1 MIAWRLR
8 GRLGSRLARPGRK
21 PRAAERPAPARPRL
35 EVWKL
40 GGASLA
46 DASAVRRAVG
56 LVQRHSGDLIVVVS
70 ALKGVTDGLL
80 EGAHRSAS
88 GDVAAA
94 SAEAAAF
101 LRRHRALV
109 LDLVAP
115 GPDRRRLL
123 SEANRAAR
131 EYREICRALAALG
144 HLSPRTSDVLVSRGE
159 RVAAAVVAATLSAAG
174 RAAAR
179 VGALDVVST
188 HGPHGAAAPDP
199 GLTPPRARKALP
211 APPRPGHYALRPRVF
226 RRGA

>member
-1 MIAWRLR
+1 MSAWRLR
-8 GRLGSRLARPGRK
+8 RRPVSRLARPGRTRR
-21 PRAAERPAPARPRL
+21 PAGQPAPARPRL

-46 DASAVRRAVG
+46 DADAVRRAVG
-56 LVQRHSGDLIVVVS
+56 LVQRHPGDLVVVVS

-94 SAEAAAF
+94 SAQAAAF

-159 RVAAAVVAATLSAAG
+159 RVAAAIVAAALSAAG

-179 VGALDVVST
+179 GDALDVVST
-188 HGPHGAAAPDP
+188 DGHHGGAAPA
-199 GLTPPRARKALP
+199 P
-211 APPRPGHYALRPRVF
+211 APPRRAARE
-226 RRGA
+226 GA

>member
-1 MIAWRLR
+1 M
-8 GRLGSRLARPGRK
+8 
-21 PRAAERPAPARPRL
+21 
-35 EVWKL
+35 
-40 GGASLA
+40 
-46 DASAVRRAVG
+46 
-56 LVQRHSGDLIVVVS
+56 VVS

-94 SAEAAAF
+94 SAQAAAF

-131 EYREICRALAALG
+131 EYREICRAVAALG

-179 VGALDVVST
+179 VDALDVVST
-188 HGPHGAAAPDP
+188 DGRHGAAAPD
-199 GLTPPRARKALP
+199 LTETPPARAEGPPGAP
-211 APPRPGHYALRPRVF
+211 ATGHYADRALASSAAPPTGPSPRSAAAA
-226 RRGA
+226 RT